1 MNFLLIFIPAILI
14 LALSAAL
21 SKLFGFKMEQAH
33 FLSVCGITLFLVLCG
48 LIGIL
53 AVGFY
58 AIVAAAVAGA
68 IYLAVTK
75 SSIKKIFTPAMTG
88 YLIGLA
94 VYIFFSRGSL
104 LFDHDDVV
112 HWAYATKCMYFSDT
126 FYKGLQAMF
135 TPTFNYFVT
144 KSSLHFSETTLF
156 SGSWIIIWSCFM
168 LPLKDLT
175 WKDWKRVIAVMV
187 VLYCILGFLYGNV
200 SLHIDQSLGYMSGAI
215 IAYTAMNKNK
225 DAKDHIIIFAGLLAI
240 SQMKDSFGAVV
251 SMLTAVF
258 IIVAEVM
265 QNFGALKKRMPVI
278 IGMFFTPI
286 IGYFLAEATID
297 KPAGYLPTQKLFEMP
312 AVTQILH
319 SKTAIGLAGLAA
331 AAVILLFIFLVN
343 KEKKIRLGKAE
354 INLYIIFGAFSA
366 LFAAGLLY
374 KLSSIFLGT
383 MTFTERAEFWN
394 AWRDFFYHTYSGL
407 TNKYLIGIVCV
418 IFIASGAYAIKREHR
433 KEHFTYFA
441 YIIFAVLAYA
451 MLVLVAFA
459 AGFQRSGMYS
469 ESVSWERY
477 LSVPLIMMLVYM
489 IMYFFAALDIFEDDK
504 KHRMLFMA
512 LVAAVAVRY
521 IPYPGIIW
529 NSKAE
534 PARYGPSGFVE
545 RYKEHSD
552 IIMANVEK
560 GSTVYLVT
568 YSAADEA
575 DDKSYGYY
583 PNIYIKYATAPILSN
598 WLYDEYHTLP
608 EDQEGIAGLINEIMK
623 YDYLYIQSAGADFYE
638 EMGQYFPEGA
648 LYASKALYRIG
659 TQGGKLK
666 LEPVYTDTAET
677 IDQMDKVH

>member
-14 LALSAAL
+14 LALSAAA
-21 SKLFGFKMEQAH
+21 SKLFGFKIEQAH
-33 FLSVCGITLFLVLCG
+33 FLSVCGITLILILCG

-53 AVGFY
+53 SVGFFV
-58 AIVAAAVAGA
+58 IIAAAVIGA
-68 IYLAVTK
+68 VYIVITK
-75 SSIKKIFTPAMTG
+75 FDIKKIFTPAITG
-88 YLIGLA
+88 YLIGLSI
-94 VYIFFSRGSL
+94 YIFFSRGSL

-175 WKDWKRVIAVMV
+175 WKDWKRVAAVMA
-187 VLYCILGFLYGNV
+187 VLYFILGFLYGNV

-225 DAKDHIIIFAGLLAI
+225 TAKDYIIIFAGLLAL

-258 IIVAEVM
+258 VILAEVM
-265 QNFGALKKRMPVI
+265 QNFRALKKKMPVI
-278 IGMFFTPI
+278 IGLFFTPV
-286 IGYFLAEATID
+286 IGYFLAELTID
-297 KPAGYLPTQKLFEMP
+297 KPAGYLPTENLYEMP

-319 SKTAIGLAGLAA
+319 SKATIALAGFLVAGI
-331 AAVILLFIFLVN
+331 ILLFIFLV
-343 KEKKIRLGKAE
+343 KKDSKLKLGKHE
-354 INLYIIFGAFSA
+354 INLYIIFGVLSA
-366 LFAAGLLY
+366 LIAAGLLY

-407 TNKYLIGIVCV
+407 TNKYLIGIVGV
-418 IFIASGAYAIKREHR
+418 IFVASGAYAIKREYR
-433 KEHFTYFA
+433 KEHFTYFG
-441 YIIFAVLAYA
+441 YIIFAILAYA

-489 IMYFFAALDIFEDDK
+489 IMYFFAAPDVYEDDK
-504 KHRMLFMA
+504 KHRLIFMA
-512 LVAAVAVRY
+512 LAAAVAIRY
-521 IPYPGIIW
+521 MPYPGIIY
-529 NSKAE
+529 NSKSE

-545 RYKEHSD
+545 RYSEHSD
-552 IIMANVEK
+552 IILANVEK
-560 GSTVYLVT
+560 DNTVYMVT
-568 YSAADEA
+568 YPSDGTV

-583 PNIYIKYATAPILSN
+583 PSIYIKYAIAPIQSN
-598 WLYDEYHTLP
+598 WLYDEYHKLP
-608 EDQEGIAGLINEIMK
+608 EHEEDVTGLINEIMK
-623 YDYLYIQSAGADFYE
+623 YDYLYIQSAGKNFYDV
-638 EMGQYFPEGA
+638 MDKYFQEGA
-648 LYASKALYRIG
+648 RYASKALYRINTQDG
-659 TQGGKLK
+659 TLK
-666 LEPVYTDTAET
+666 IEPVFTEEAE
-677 IDQMDKVH
+677 IIK